1 MKSGSDTQRHLGEET
16 SRRTASAKALKSVR
30 VSLVPSRGLKR
41 PRWLQL
47 NDKGWEGI
55 KQE

>member
-1 MKSGSDTQRHLGEET
+1 MIHSDTWGRRLPGE
-16 SRRTASAKALKSVR
+16 RLVTASAKALKSVS
-30 VSLVPSRGLKR
+30 VSLVPSRGLKKS
-41 PRWLQL
+41 RWLEL

>member
-1 MKSGSDTQRHLGEET
+1 MKWGSDTQRHLGEET
-16 SRRTASAKALKSVR
+16 SRQTASAKALKSVS